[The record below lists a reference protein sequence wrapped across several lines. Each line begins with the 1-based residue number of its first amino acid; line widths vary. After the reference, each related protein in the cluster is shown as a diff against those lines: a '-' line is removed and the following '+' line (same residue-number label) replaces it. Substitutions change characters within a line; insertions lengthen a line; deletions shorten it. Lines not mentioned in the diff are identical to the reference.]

1 MFTLGNAA
9 HFRRTVAGVSLLCA
23 PVFFAGAEIL
33 SPESDGS
40 GASQLAL
47 YAEHRGSLLAA
58 AMLGLASTVFFIP
71 AIFGIL
77 HRVRARGVTFAHIA
91 AAMCLYGLVTA
102 HAALGG
108 VNIMF
113 YEMTSPNVN
122 KSAMVTLLNEL
133 TSGPAVAAPLLL
145 GHLIFAIGMLLL
157 GIGVWRS
164 RAFPRWAGP
173 CVVLWIVVDLVV
185 SSAPV
190 SHVVGDIASN
200 AFGLV
205 GFATIGWTLLT
216 STDASWDQRSS
227 DHSEPAVQ
235 AASTQ
240 A

>member
-33 SPESDGS
+33 SPESEGS

-47 YAEHRGSLLAA
+47 YAEHRGPLLAS
-58 AMLGLASTVFFIP
+58 AMLGLAATIFFIP

-77 HRVRARGVTFAHIA
+77 HLVRTRGVTFAHVA
-91 AAMCLYGLVTA
+91 VAMCLYGLVTA
-102 HAALGG
+102 HAALSG

-113 YEMTSPNVN
+113 YEMTSANVN
-122 KSAMVTLLNEL
+122 KFAMATLLDEL

-164 RAFPRWAGP
+164 RAFPGWAGP
-173 CVVLWIVVDLVV
+173 CLVLWIVVDLLV
-185 SSAPV
+185 SSAAV
-190 SHVVGDIASN
+190 GHVVGDIASN
-200 AFGLV
+200 AFALV
-205 GFATIGWTLLT
+205 G
-216 STDASWDQRSS
+216 
-227 DHSEPAVQ
+227 
-235 AASTQ
+235 
-240 A
+240 